1 MSIVESKFDMMLNT
15 LIEIRDLL
23 KEKL

>member
-1 MSIVESKFDMMLNT
+1 MTVVESKFDMMLNT
-15 LIEIRDLL
+15 LIEIKELL